1 MVGQE
6 LTTSYPEGTVGSDA
20 ARAALDRSR
29 DMVESTQLAHEIVEA
44 QAIATLTRQGLTVRQ
59 IAQHL
64 DLSKSKVGRLAA
76 SLTSAPTSWAVRSHH
91 RESLQQLVRELW
103 TVQG

>member
-1 MVGQE
+1 MGQE
-6 LTTSYPEGTVGSDA
+6 LTTSYPEGTIGSDV

-29 DMVESTQLAHEIVEA
+29 DMVASTQLAHEIVEA
-44 QAIATLTRQGLTVRQ
+44 QAVAALTRQGLTVRQ

-76 SLTSAPTSWAVRSHH
+76 SLTSAPTGWAVRSHH
-91 RESLQQLVRELW
+91 REALQQLIRELW
-103 TVQG
+103 AVRG